1 MGIHLNIGRKILIAV
16 SLPLALNVGLFF
28 LQQNQLSALEKS
40 HNDMIVRRNILEHVN
55 TILSES
61 YFGMQ
66 ALMQFKMFESPQ
78 EKLAAQ
84 SHFDRMKSESVALE
98 RILKTHH
105 VSGIEAQRLNTL
117 MDAFMAALARSQFS
131 PDEKNQVAGFFDDL
145 ERNIKLKKVVLS
157 IFDELTSLRKYA
169 QGQLDEAFD
178 EERLKR
184 SYFRMLSAGG
194 LAVNI
199 VLALAIALWL
209 GRGLSDRVRSLKSNT
224 MRYSRGLPLTEP
236 LTGTDELQELDRAF
250 RKMADQIAQAR
261 EKEQEI
267 LEEIE
272 RSRDELQSII
282 DKLPAA
288 VLVVERTGRVE
299 MINAGAHA
307 LLGYERSFFAS
318 HDVMYLFPGRKEKS
332 IADFAPLIAQRA
344 MALEARAMDGDLIPV
359 EVSSITL
366 EHNQDDKYLL
376 TIIDQTDDMRL
387 HLARQEL
394 FAMIS
399 HDMRSPLTSIRGII
413 ELAIGGTYGAVSQ
426 QAAQKLSTAYDNSGY
441 LLELVERLL
450 ESGKLAEGQIQLDLA
465 PTSIDEMLQQA
476 RELLAGAIDKKGLVV
491 ELDLASHPQT
501 IAADRKY
508 LFEVFMNLLS
518 NAIKFSPQG
527 GRLVVR
533 SRVETSSTSRFE
545 HQLVVSVDDAGPGV
559 PPGERQAIFER
570 YRQAD
575 MQVSLDRER
584 GKSGFGLGLA
594 ICRSIVE
601 AHGGSIAVSESA
613 LGGARFVVTLKC

>member
-40 HNDMIVRRNILEHVN
+40 HKDMIVRRNILEHVN

-84 SHFDRMKSESVALE
+84 SHFDRMKAESVALE
-98 RILKTHH
+98 HILKTNH

-236 LTGTDELQELDRAF
+236 LSGADELQELDRAF

-318 HDVMYLFPGRKEKS
+318 HEVMYLFPGRKEKS
-332 IADFAPLIAQRA
+332 IADFAPLIVQRA

-359 EVSSITL
+359 KVSSIAL
-366 EHNQDDKYLL
+366 EHSQGDKYLL
-376 TIIDQTDDMRL
+376 MIIDQTDDMRL

-413 ELAIGGTYGAVSQ
+413 ELAVGGTYGVVSQ

-465 PTSIDEMLQQA
+465 PTSIDEMLEQA
-476 RELLAGAIDKKGLVV
+476 RALLAGAIDKKGLAV

-501 IAADRKY
+501 IQADRKY

-527 GRLVVR
+527 GRLIVR

-545 HQLVVSVDDAGPGV
+545 HELVVSVDDAGPGV
-559 PPGERQAIFER
+559 PAGERQAIFER

-601 AHGGSIAVSESA
+601 AHGGSIGVSDSA
-613 LGGARFVVTLKC
+613 LGGARFVVSLKC

>member
-236 LTGTDELQELDRAF
+236 LSGADELQELDRAF

-318 HDVMYLFPGRKEKS
+318 HEVMYLFPGRKEKS
-332 IADFAPLIAQRA
+332 IADFAPLIVQRA

-359 EVSSITL
+359 KVSSIAL
-366 EHNQDDKYLL
+366 EHSQGDKYLL
-376 TIIDQTDDMRL
+376 MIIDQTDDMRL

-413 ELAIGGTYGAVSQ
+413 ELAVGGTYGVVSQ

-465 PTSIDEMLQQA
+465 PTSIDEMLEQA
-476 RELLAGAIDKKGLVV
+476 RALLAGAIDKKGLAV

-501 IAADRKY
+501 IQADRKY

-527 GRLVVR
+527 GRLIVR

-545 HQLVVSVDDAGPGV
+545 HELVVSVDDAGPGV
-559 PPGERQAIFER
+559 PAGERQAIFER

-601 AHGGSIAVSESA
+601 AHGGSIGVSDSA
-613 LGGARFVVTLKC
+613 LGGARFVVSLKC

>member
-1 MGIHLNIGRKILIAV
+1 
-16 SLPLALNVGLFF
+16 
-28 LQQNQLSALEKS
+28 
-40 HNDMIVRRNILEHVN
+40 
-55 TILSES
+55 
-61 YFGMQ
+61 
-66 ALMQFKMFESPQ
+66 
-78 EKLAAQ
+78 
-84 SHFDRMKSESVALE
+84 
-98 RILKTHH
+98 
-105 VSGIEAQRLNTL
+105 
-117 MDAFMAALARSQFS
+117 
-131 PDEKNQVAGFFDDL
+131 
-145 ERNIKLKKVVLS
+145 
-157 IFDELTSLRKYA
+157 
-169 QGQLDEAFD
+169 
-178 EERLKR
+178 
-184 SYFRMLSAGG
+184 
-194 LAVNI
+194 
-199 VLALAIALWL
+199 
-209 GRGLSDRVRSLKSNT
+209 
-224 MRYSRGLPLTEP
+224 
-236 LTGTDELQELDRAF
+236 
-250 RKMADQIAQAR
+250 
-261 EKEQEI
+261 
-267 LEEIE
+267 
-272 RSRDELQSII
+272 
-282 DKLPAA
+282 
-288 VLVVERTGRVE
+288 
-299 MINAGAHA
+299 
-307 LLGYERSFFAS
+307 
-318 HDVMYLFPGRKEKS
+318 
-332 IADFAPLIAQRA
+332 
-344 MALEARAMDGDLIPV
+344 MDGDLIPV

-426 QAAQKLSTAYDNSGY
+426 QAAQKLSIAYDNSGY

-501 IAADRKY
+501 IPADRKY

-527 GRLVVR
+527 GRLAVR

-601 AHGGSIAVSESA
+601 AH
-613 LGGARFVVTLKC
+613 

>member
-40 HNDMIVRRNILEHVN
+40 HKDMIVRRNILEHVN

-84 SHFDRMKSESVALE
+84 SHFDRMKAESVALE
-98 RILKTHH
+98 HILKTNH

-236 LTGTDELQELDRAF
+236 LSGADELQELDRAF

-318 HDVMYLFPGRKEKS
+318 HEVMYLFPGRKEKS

-359 EVSSITL
+359 EVSSIAL
-366 EHNQDDKYLL
+366 EHSQGDKYLL
-376 TIIDQTDDMRL
+376 MIIDQTDDMRL
-387 HLARQEL
+387 YLARQEL

-465 PTSIDEMLQQA
+465 PTSIDEMLEQA
-476 RELLAGAIDKKGLVV
+476 RALLAGAIDKKGLAV

-501 IAADRKY
+501 IQADRKY

-527 GRLVVR
+527 GRLIVR

-545 HQLVVSVDDAGPGV
+545 HELVMSVDDAGPGV
-559 PPGERQAIFER
+559 PAGERQAIFER

-575 MQVSLDRER
+575 MQVSLDRES

-601 AHGGSIAVSESA
+601 AHGGSIGVSDSA
-613 LGGARFVVTLKC
+613 LGGARFVVSLKC